1 MRSNSLVAC
10 MGDSVYTFLFEHL
23 EARENFGDINA
34 YERITMEVFVWGSTS
49 GPRGSEQETLP
60 SS

>member
-1 MRSNSLVAC
+1 